1 MSQDFPAI
9 VPYGAKSNGLTAFD
23 WAHAY
28 YAPAPMAG
36 AMLLELFSAK
46 IPAYAITTED
56 NSPYRGISHVA
67 PLTESIFVE
76 RSEKHRAI
84 EIMTHIENNRIEDEF
99 ADIVGGLNLDAPNGI
114 ETPSEIDFIP
124 ELDDHFVPPIP
135 EARPQGDTI
144 SRAAK
149 FGVVGGAAL
158 ILISQITSWNL
169 DGMASWI
176 GALALASGGITLWA
190 RMIPTEESGDD
201 GAVV

>member
-1 MSQDFPAI
+1 MSQDFPAV

-76 RSEKHRAI
+76 RSEKHRAV

-99 ADIVGGLNLDAPNGI
+99 ADIVGGLNLDAPNEI
-114 ETPSEIDFIP
+114 VTHSELDFIP
-124 ELDDHFVPPIP
+124 ELDDHFVPPTP
-135 EARPQGDTI
+135 APRPQGDTI

-149 FGVVGGAAL
+149 FGVAGGAAL
-158 ILISQITSWNL
+158 ILISKITSWNL
-169 DGMASWI
+169 DGMAPWI